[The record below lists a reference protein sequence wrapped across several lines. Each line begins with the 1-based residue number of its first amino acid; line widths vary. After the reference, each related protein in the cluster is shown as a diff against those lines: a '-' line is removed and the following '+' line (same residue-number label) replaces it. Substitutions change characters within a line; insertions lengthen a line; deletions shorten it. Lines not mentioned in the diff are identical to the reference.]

1 MAYKQTSN
9 SVSRW
14 SKILLRYRPHPG
26 EWAWL
31 LHRVSGIA
39 LTGYLFLHIWALRGL
54 TTGRSAF
61 EAEMNLFTT
70 PFFKFLE
77 WALFAFVIFH
87 SMNGLRVAIVDL
99 ASKNASKQKALLRI
113 VYTVGI
119 AAMIFMGVLI
129 FLNPFG
135 EKTVENPSTTS
146 TGQVQPQ

>member
-14 SKILLRYRPHPG
+14 SNILLRYKPHPG
-26 EWAWL
+26 EWAWM
-31 LHRVSGIA
+31 LHRVSGVA
-39 LTGYLFLHIWALRGL
+39 LTVYLFVHIWALRGL

-61 EAEMNLFTT
+61 EAEMDLFTT
-70 PFFKFLE
+70 PIFKFLE
-77 WALFAFVIFH
+77 WGLFAFVIFH
-87 SMNGLRVAIVDL
+87 SLNGLRVAIVDL
-99 ASKNASKQKALLRI
+99 ASKNASRQKALLRI

-135 EKTVENPSTTS
+135 DETAENAGTTS
-146 TGQVQPQ
+146 AGQVQPQ